1 MEEAITACKY
11 GSARKLKEFL
21 DDGWEDSYD
30 LNRALCQ
37 AAWLGRTD
45 MIRMLLDHG
54 VKADANADG
63 DRMSPLFFAAS
74 ENRVDAAKM
83 LIDAGADA
91 CFVGDKGFSPLMVAA
106 KLGHT
111 EVARLLI
118 SKGADVEGSS
128 TVAEI
133 RAEREAEEEDKRR
146 AAEAA
151 ETQRQL
157 ETAKAT
163 VLAAAAAA
171 ETEPDVPPV
180 PAWPEPTAMEEAEPV
195 PEPAAAPEPTA
206 METEPVAEP
215 VGEQS

>member
-1 MEEAITACKY
+1 MA
-11 GSARKLKEFL
+11 
-21 DDGWEDSYD
+21 SYSR
-30 LNRALCQ
+30 NSTR
-37 AAWLGRTD
+37 R
-45 MIRMLLDHG
+45 
-54 VKADANADG
+54 
-63 DRMSPLFFAAS
+63 FFAAS
-74 ENRVDAAKM
+74 EGRVEAAKM

-106 KLGHT
+106 KLGHK
-111 EVARLLI
+111 EVACLLI

-128 TVAEI
+128 TVAAI
-133 RAEREAEEEDKRR
+133 RAAMEAEEEDKPR

-171 ETEPDVPPV
+171 PEDAPSV

-195 PEPAAAPEPTA
+195 PEPAAAAPEPTA
-206 METEPVAEP
+206 MDTEPVDEP
-215 VGEQS
+215 VGEQP

>member
-1 MEEAITACKY
+1 MSR
-11 GSARKLKEFL
+11 G
-21 DDGWEDSYD
+21 DGVVCGCLRGDST
-30 LNRALCQ
+30 R
-37 AAWLGRTD
+37 R
-45 MIRMLLDHG
+45 
-54 VKADANADG
+54 
-63 DRMSPLFFAAS
+63 FFAAS
-74 ENRVDAAKM
+74 EGRLDAAKM

-133 RAEREAEEEDKRR
+133 RAEMEAEEEEKRR
-146 AAEAA
+146 AEAAEAA
-151 ETQRQL
+151 AEQQRQL

-171 ETEPDVPPV
+171 EPEPDAPPAASLPDV
-180 PAWPEPTAMEEAEPV
+180 PAWPEPTAMEEAVPAPDAEA
-195 PEPAAAPEPTA
+195 PEPAA
-206 METEPVAEP
+206 MEIEPVVEP
-215 VGEQS
+215 VDEQP